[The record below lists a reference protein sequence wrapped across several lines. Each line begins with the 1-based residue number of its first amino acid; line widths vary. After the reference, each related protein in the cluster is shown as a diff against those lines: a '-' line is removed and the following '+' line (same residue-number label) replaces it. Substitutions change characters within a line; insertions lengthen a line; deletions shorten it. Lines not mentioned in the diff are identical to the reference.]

1 MSQEK
6 EIRDIK
12 KELAAQRQQMDKV
25 MDLIEK
31 MSEKVTHIWEQN
43 RSSSGSDGRL
53 RCPLNCGA
61 DFGKV

>member
-1 MSQEK
+1 MSQAQ

-12 KELAAQRQQMDKV
+12 NELVAQRTQMDKV

-31 MSEKVTHIWEQN
+31 MSEKVTHMWELN
-43 RSSSGSDGRL
+43 RSSSGSGGRF

-61 DFGKV
+61 DFAKV